1 MSVVQNDE
9 PEKATSDETLLNN
22 DFYCEKCYDMIN
34 YFIDECQTLA
44 PKVTRL
50 KSNYS
55 QCKKNKKQ
63 YQKTLDALEFDYE
76 EMKAQKEDF
85 EEKYSFLLKTIS
97 KNSEK
102 TGSIG
107 AGASEAAV
115 EPVFVNELKR
125 RLSEKLE
132 ILEKSKINEP
142 LEAEEGQLEKYENV
156 EVINTITLDLNYLT
170 KQFFSE
176 TKINSQKILEY
187 FGRKILEAKQS
198 DHKRHLEIKYEPKS
212 KKKCTENDI
221 ELRIE
226 ISDLRKQLE
235 ELKTENETL
244 KNQNSDKGI
253 SLI

>member
-1 MSVVQNDE
+1 MSVVQ
-9 PEKATSDETLLNN
+9 KAKSDKANSDETLLNN

-44 PKVTRL
+44 PKVSRL

-55 QCKKNKKQ
+55 QCKKNKEHYRKSFE
-63 YQKTLDALEFDYE
+63 ALEFDYE

-85 EEKYSFLLKTIS
+85 EEKNAFLMKKIS
-97 KNSEK
+97 KNVKNSEDPTV
-102 TGSIG
+102 TGP
-107 AGASEAAV
+107 V

-132 ILEKSKINEP
+132 MLEKSQVDDS
-142 LEAEEGQLEKYENV
+142 LECEEGQLVKHENV
-156 EVINTITLDLNYLT
+156 EILNTITLDLNYLT

-187 FGRKILEAKQS
+187 FGRKILEAKNS
-198 DHKRHLEIKYEPKS
+198 DHKRHLEIKYEPQS

-221 ELRIE
+221 QLRIE
-226 ISDLRKQLE
+226 INDLRVQLT
-235 ELKTENETL
+235 ELKKENETL
-244 KNQNSDKGI
+244 KSKNSTCQGM
-253 SLI
+253 